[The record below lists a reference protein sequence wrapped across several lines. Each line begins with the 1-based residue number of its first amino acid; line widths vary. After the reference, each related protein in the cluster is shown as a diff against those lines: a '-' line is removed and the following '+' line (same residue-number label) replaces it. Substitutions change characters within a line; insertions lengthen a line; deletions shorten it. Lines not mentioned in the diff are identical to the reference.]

1 MFIPY
6 RAKIKITRIPW
17 AALAIT
23 VVCLL
28 VYWAQERNEERIVES
43 ARRFCT
49 EQIAGDIER
58 AQKRYIRS
66 DAPCWW
72 VLAHTYLGTDPEGHL
87 KWHVEVI
94 EAVGDAAAAEALVRH
109 YRAFA
114 AQAPAYLTAGLWQR
128 SGGWNPLRMLTA
140 AISHGSWDHV
150 IGNLFFFLAFAMVVE
165 TIIGPVL
172 LAFVFLAMG
181 LSIGALENMLT
192 LTREG
197 GAGLGLSG
205 VVMGMMTL
213 AAWFAP
219 RVKIKYFYFFFLY
232 IGVLSVPLW
241 AVAAWYVGWNIVD
254 YLTLRDWSYV
264 NYAAH
269 LAGAA
274 VGLAFGATLFR
285 NKRHWVAE
293 QLVADERALTDED
306 EPWLTRLNAIAAVPV
321 VMFFGFIAFLVAL
334 YLLIKFI
341 ETFAVQLLIAAPA
354 VAAGAQL
361 YRLRRGERP
370 DYARYRE
377 ALERLERGEYGAA
390 LSGLGALAGRGHQKA
405 MLALAGY
412 YSGKAAPRN
421 DAEAFRWY
429 ERAAARGNSEA
440 QYVLGTWYMDGRHVG
455 KDPRRAVALYE
466 SAANRGN
473 PDAAQSLGY
482 HYEHGV
488 GIVADRE
495 RAIEYYYRAA
505 AGYKKLG
512 RRTDLD
518 AMIRHLE
525 STAARYPA
533 VLGMLSRLKDK

>member
-17 AALAIT
+17 AALVIT
-23 VVCLL
+23 AVCLL
-28 VYWAQERNEERIVES
+28 VYWVQERNEERIVES
-43 ARRFCT
+43 AGRFCT
-49 EQIAGDIER
+49 EQVAGDIER
-58 AQKRYIRS
+58 AQKRHLRS
-66 DAPCWW
+66 DAPCRD
-72 VLAHTYLGTDPEGHL
+72 VLAHTYLRTDPERHL
-87 KWHVEVI
+87 KWHIEVI
-94 EAVGDAAAAEALVRH
+94 EAAGDAAAAEALVRH

-114 AQAPAYLTAGLWQR
+114 AQAPGYLTAGLWQY

-140 AISHGSWDHV
+140 TVSHGSWDHV

-165 TIIGPVL
+165 TVIGPVL
-172 LAFVFLAMG
+172 FALVFLAMG
-181 LSIGALENMLT
+181 LSIGVLENLLT
-192 LTREG
+192 VTREG

-205 VVMGMMTL
+205 VVMGMMSL

-219 RVKIKYFYFFFLY
+219 RIKIKYFYFFFLY

-254 YLTLRDWSYV
+254 YLTLRDWIPIG
-264 NYAAH
+264 YAAH

-274 VGLAFGATLFR
+274 VGLALGATLFR
-285 NKRHWVAE
+285 NKRHWAAE

-306 EPWLTRLNAIAAVPV
+306 EPWFTQLNAIAAVPV
-321 VMFFGFIAFLVAL
+321 VMYFGLIAFLVAM

-354 VAAGAQL
+354 VAAGVQL
-361 YRLRRGERP
+361 YRLRREERP

-377 ALERLERGEYGAA
+377 ALERLERGEYGTA
-390 LSGLGALAGRGHQKA
+390 LAGLGALAGRGHQKA

-466 SAANRGN
+466 SAANQGN
-473 PDAAQSLGY
+473 PDAARSLGY

-488 GIVADRE
+488 GIAADRE

-505 AGYKKLG
+505 VGYKKLG
-512 RRTDLD
+512 RRPDLD

-525 STAARYPA
+525 STAARYPV
-533 VLGMLSRLKDK
+533 VLGMLNRLKGR